1 MTSTS
6 PSTVAPLSSER
17 APRTQTEDVPSGS
30 TGPIGEY
37 ALDAGPPIHEDERA
51 EKDNPLR
58 DDIRLL
64 GRLLGDTVRAQ
75 EGEAVFELVE
85 RIRQTAIRFHR
96 DEDEDARA
104 ELDVIL
110 TSLSRL
116 PAIQIIRAFSYFSH
130 LANIAE
136 DQHHIR
142 RTRAHEIAG
151 SAPREGT
158 IVSALE
164 KSRAAGLTRADLQ
177 GFFAQAFICPVL
189 TAHPTEVRRKSTLDR
204 EREIAALLAYCD
216 RTVLTPEEQLECEEK
231 LRRAILTLWQTRIV
245 RDTRLKVMDEVTNGL
260 ANYDYTFLRELPR
273 LYCEIEDTL
282 GSADAGWKNAELA
295 SFFRMGSWIGGDR
308 DGNRFVTAETLHGAL
323 HRQSEDVMQFY
334 LEELHALGA
343 ELSLHTRL
351 VSVSDEVLALAAK
364 SPDNSPHRKEEPYRR
379 AISGLYARLAATSR
393 QLGHADAARRTTVA
407 FAYDEPG
414 AFLAD
419 LTLLKRSLEANGS
432 AMLARGRLRRLR
444 RAVGVFGFHLAGLD
458 MRQNSDVH
466 ERVVAE
472 LLEKARPGTT
482 YGELNEAARI
492 ALLIEEIGTPRLL
505 ASPYMD
511 YSEETASELAIL
523 KEAAAAHGRYGPASV
538 PNYVIS
544 KADSVSDVLEVALL
558 LKEVGLLRPDTGALA
573 LNISP
578 LFETIAD
585 LRAAG
590 GIMDALLGLPDYAR
604 LVDSR
609 DGLQEVM
616 LGYSDSNKDGGYL
629 TSGWELYKAETALV
643 EVFGRHNVRLRL
655 FHGRGGSVGR
665 GGGPSYQ
672 AILAQ
677 PAGAV
682 QGTIRITEQGEVIS
696 AKYSNPELGRRNLET
711 LVAATLEATLLHVG
725 ETPPRPEYLE
735 AMDTLSEH
743 AYRAYRGL
751 VYETEG
757 FERYFWESTVIAEI
771 AHLNIGSRPASRT
784 NSRRIEDLRAIPWVF
799 GWAQCRLMLPGWYGF
814 GSAVEAFQAERGEA
828 GMELLRDMARQWPF
842 FRALLSNMDM
852 VLSKSDI
859 AIASR
864 YAELVEDKALRD
876 EIFPRLRR
884 EWQTSIAML
893 LAVSGQ
899 SALLET
905 NPLLARSIRHRFPYL
920 DPLNHLQVELLRR
933 HRAGA
938 GDADDRVVR
947 GIHLTI
953 NGIAA
958 GLRNSG

>member
-6 PSTVAPLSSER
+6 LKGAAPELSGRAQGMDAAQNHSGETVQLA
-17 APRTQTEDVPSGS
+17 ED
-30 TGPIGEY
+30 
-37 ALDAGPPIHEDERA
+37 ALEAGPPVYDGRGD
-51 EKDNPLR
+51 KDVPLR
-58 DDIRLL
+58 EDIRLL
-64 GRLLGDTVRAQ
+64 GRLLGDTVRDQ
-75 EGEAVFELVE
+75 EGEAVFKLVE

-96 DEDEDARA
+96 DEDEGARS
-104 ELDVIL
+104 ELDGVL
-110 TSLSRL
+110 NSLSRT

-142 RTRAHEIAG
+142 RSRAHAAAG
-151 SAPREGT
+151 STSREAT
-158 IVSALE
+158 IASALE
-164 KSRAAGLTRADLQ
+164 KIRQAGLTRADLQ
-177 GFFAQAFICPVL
+177 AFFAQALICPVL

-204 EREIAALLAYCD
+204 EHEIAELLAYRD
-216 RTVLTPEEQLECEEK
+216 RTQLTAAEQAECEDK

-245 RDTRLKVMDEVTNGL
+245 RDTSLKVLDEVANGL
-260 ANYDYTFLRELPR
+260 SYYGYTFLNELPR
-273 LYCEIEDTL
+273 LYGEIEDTL
-282 GSADAGWKNAELA
+282 GRSDAAWENAELP

-308 DGNRFVTAETLHGAL
+308 DGNPNVTADAL
-323 HRQSEDVMQFY
+323 KEALQRQSELVMTLY

-343 ELSLHTRL
+343 ELSLHNRL
-351 VSVSDEVLALAAK
+351 VSVSDEVLALAEK
-364 SPDNSPHRKEEPYRR
+364 SPDDNPHRLEEPYRR

-393 QLGHADAARRTTVA
+393 KLGQTGLARRTMD
-407 FAYDEPG
+407 FEAYDGPA
-414 AFLAD
+414 AFLSD
-419 LTLLKRSLEANGS
+419 LTLLQRSLEANRS
-432 AMLARGRLRRLR
+432 AMLARGRLRQLR
-444 RAVGVFGFHLAGLD
+444 RSVDVFGFHLAGLD

-472 LLEKARPGTT
+472 LLEKGRPSVSYLELDEGARV
-482 YGELNEAARI
+482 
-492 ALLIEEIGTPRLL
+492 ALLMEEIETPRLL
-505 ASPYMD
+505 ASPYLA
-511 YSEETASELAIL
+511 YSKETASELAIL
-523 KEAAAAHGRYGPASV
+523 REAAEAHRRYGPASV

-544 KADSVSDVLEVALL
+544 KADAASDVLEVALL
-558 LKEVGLLRPDTGALA
+558 LKEVGLLRPDEGKLA
-573 LNISP
+573 LNIVP

-585 LRAAG
+585 LQAAG
-590 GIMDALLGLPDYAR
+590 GIMEALFALAPYQR
-604 LVDSR
+604 LLESR
-609 DGLQEVM
+609 GRAQEVM
-616 LGYSDSNKDGGYL
+616 LGYSDSNKDGGYI
-629 TSGWELYKAETALV
+629 TSGWELYNAETKLV
-643 EVFGRHNVRLRL
+643 EVFRRHGVRLRL

-682 QGTIRITEQGEVIS
+682 QAAIRITEQGEVIA

-711 LVAATLEATLLHVG
+711 LVAATLEATLLHAA
-725 ETPPRPEYLE
+725 EPPPRPDYIE
-735 AMDTLSEH
+735 AMNALSDQ
-743 AYRAYRGL
+743 AFRAYRSL
-751 VYETEG
+751 VYDTQG

-771 AHLNIGSRPASRT
+771 AGLNIGSRPASRT
-784 NSRRIEDLRAIPWVF
+784 KSRQIEDLRAIPWVF

-814 GSAVEAFQAERGEA
+814 GSAVEAFQAERGEE
-828 GMELLRDMARQWPF
+828 GMALLREMAGEWPF

-864 YAELVEDKALRD
+864 YAELVEDRALRD

-884 EWQTSIAML
+884 EWQASIAML
-893 LAVSGQ
+893 LAVTGKQ
-899 SALLET
+899 ALLET

-920 DPLNHLQVELLRR
+920 DPLNHLQVELLKR
-933 HRAGA
+933 HRAG
-938 GDADDRVVR
+938 DADESVVR